1 MIETQERKEIRSS
14 APKPPKRWQQLK
26 WYGPGLMWMISSVGS
41 GSVLFTPRV
50 GSRYGYEYLW
60 ALLIVVFLMWMMIRE
75 VGRYTVVTGKTILEG
90 YRDLPGPK
98 NWAIWLIFLPQLIAA
113 VVTIA
118 GIAALAGST
127 LMLALPGNQAIYAVA
142 LIVLS
147 AALVI
152 SGQYSKV
159 EQATSV
165 MAGVLIVAVLV
176 AALQVFPDP
185 AEFATGLVPGIGE
198 DFDIEFLLP
207 WLGFILA
214 GAAGIMWFSY
224 WVAAREFGGSVGDSS
239 EDAPEDAPG
248 QALNNGHASSNYQ
261 ADEDFQQRLRDRL
274 KKWLRVMS
282 TTAAIGVVGGG
293 LVIAAFLVL
302 GTELLRPE
310 GIIPEGIAV
319 AEDLTRLLSD
329 VWGDFGY
336 WLLIISVSIALGGT
350 IVANQDGWP
359 RMFADATLIL
369 AGDRLQEGQNGENE
383 GENGHNGRRRSRSS
397 QRSGWLRWLSDRK
410 HLKDVYVVVTVA
422 ALPLLIFFLVRDP
435 VDILEVGGIVAAVHT
450 PAVVGLTLYLNK
462 TKLPKALQPGWFAF
476 SVMVL
481 SGLFFTVVAI
491 LYFMIELF
499 GMEL

>member
-14 APKPPKRWQQLK
+14 TPKPPQHWKQLK

-60 ALLIVVFLMWMMIRE
+60 ALLIVIFFMWMMIRE
-75 VGRYTVVTGKTILEG
+75 VGRYTVVTGKTILDG

-118 GIAALAGST
+118 GVAALAGST
-127 LMLALPGNQAIYAVA
+127 LMLAFPGNQAIYAVA

-165 MAGVLIVAVLV
+165 MAGVLIVAVLI
-176 AALQVFPDP
+176 AAIQVFPDP
-185 AEFATGLVPGIGE
+185 GEFAGGLVPGIGE

-214 GAAGIMWFSY
+214 GAAGIMWFSF
-224 WVAAREFGGSVGDSS
+224 WVAAREFGGAVGESP
-239 EDAPEDAPG
+239 EDAPE
-248 QALNNGHASSNYQ
+248 QESLNNGHASSNYQ
-261 ADEDFQQRLRDRL
+261 DDEEFQQRLRDRL
-274 KKWLRVMS
+274 KKWMQVMS

-293 LVIAAFLVL
+293 LVIVAFLVL
-302 GTELLRPE
+302 GAELLRPE

-319 AEDLTRLLSD
+319 AEDLTRLLSE
-329 VWGDFGY
+329 VWGEFGY
-336 WLLIISVSIALGGT
+336 WLLIISVSIALIGT
-350 IVANQDGWP
+350 ILANQDGWP

-369 AGDRLQEGQNGENE
+369 AGDRLQERQN
-383 GENGHNGRRRSRSS
+383 GENGHNGRRRPRSDR
-397 QRSGWLRWLSDRK
+397 RSAWLQWLSDRK

-450 PAVVGLTLYLNK
+450 PVVVGLTLYLNK
-462 TKLPKALQPGWFAF
+462 TKLPKSLQPGWFAF

-481 SGLFFTVVAI
+481 SGIFFTVVAI